1 MIHTRQQAAA
11 KGMTS
16 TLCFPLGNLAPE
28 GSVIKSTSIDPAV
41 LDENGVYNLTGSAR
55 VFTTEREAVRAV
67 KGLGHK
73 KVSPGDVI
81 ILSGRGP
88 MGAGMEEVAQVAL
101 ALKHLTWGKE
111 VALLTDA
118 RFSGVSTGACVGHI
132 SPEAL
137 ADGPIGKIRDNDLIQ
152 IRIDTRNLC
161 GSIDFVGSDKN
172 TLSPELALRALETR
186 CPNEELEPDPRLH
199 ADTELWAALQNISG
213 GTWGGSVYDSKKII
227 DVIKAGEKALKVKD

>member
-1 MIHTRQQAAA
+1 
-11 KGMTS
+11 MTS

-41 LDENGVYNLTGSAR
+41 LDENGVYNLTGPAR

-101 ALKHLTWGKE
+101 ALKHLTWGK
-111 VALLTDA
+111 
-118 RFSGVSTGACVGHI
+118 
-132 SPEAL
+132 
-137 ADGPIGKIRDNDLIQ
+137 
-152 IRIDTRNLC
+152 
-161 GSIDFVGSDKN
+161 
-172 TLSPELALRALETR
+172 
-186 CPNEELEPDPRLH
+186 RLPC
-199 ADTELWAALQNISG
+199 
-213 GTWGGSVYDSKKII
+213 
-227 DVIKAGEKALKVKD
+227 